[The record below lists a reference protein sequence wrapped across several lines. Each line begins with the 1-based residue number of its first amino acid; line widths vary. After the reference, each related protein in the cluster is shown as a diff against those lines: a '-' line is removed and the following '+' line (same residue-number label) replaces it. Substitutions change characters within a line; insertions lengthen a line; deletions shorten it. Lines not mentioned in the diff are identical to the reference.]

1 MKRLTA
7 SLILGLIAALCI
19 YVPVQA
25 ETLSDPDGA
34 VSINY
39 LWVNQDL
46 LEDGDMF
53 IFFEYYIPYT
63 TPPDVTA
70 DNAFLIRLYDSTN
83 TTYLASAKIYAF
95 SDNGYNYGVSSFYF
109 SADDNPGW
117 GEDYYIHISESPVY
131 FTSPTDS
138 SFALADIN
146 YTILD
151 GQESNRIELK
161 DKLIEITEHLTNAW
175 SIALLDQSDAG
186 KVLSTYGELY
196 YRSAIPQLQYICP
209 DIFLYQV
216 ADPQYTARTWSG
228 DYINTLENQWDG
240 TPYEAGFAAIGG
252 LFGVD
257 TMIIGSAIVVILCII
272 VVGLSVRKVIS
283 INAGLMDCYPVI
295 LISSLFGL
303 FPLAIA
309 CFIDFLAW
317 MYLGYIV
324 ILRR

>member
-1 MKRLTA
+1 MRNVIA
-7 SLILGLIAALCI
+7 SLFLGLLAVLVFC
-19 YVPVQA
+19 VPVSA
-25 ETLSDPDGA
+25 ESLPDPDAPLA
-34 VSINY
+34 VNY
-39 LWVNQDL
+39 LWSNQDL

-53 IFFEYYIPYT
+53 IYFEYYIPYT

-83 TTYLASAKIYAF
+83 ATYLASASIYPF

-117 GEDYYIHISESPVY
+117 GTDYYIRISGSPVY
-131 FTSPTDS
+131 FDTPIEQ
-138 SFALADIN
+138 SFAVSAVN
-146 YTILD
+146 YSALD

-161 DKLIEITEHLTNAW
+161 SKLVEITEHLTNAW
-175 SIALLDQSDAG
+175 SIALLDQSDVG

-196 YRSAIPQLQYICP
+196 YRSAIPQLQYLCP
-209 DIFLYQV
+209 DLFLYQV
-216 ADPQYTARTWSG
+216 ADPRYTTQEWSG
-228 DYINTLENQWDG
+228 DYITTIENQWDG
-240 TPYEAGFAAIGG
+240 TPYEAGFAALGG

-272 VVGLSVRKVIS
+272 VVGLAVRRVLS

-295 LISSLFGL
+295 LIAALFGL
-303 FPLAIA
+303 FPFAIA
-309 CFIDFLAW
+309 CFICFLAW